1 MYSKE
6 KPLHEEVS
14 FNWCGDHYTFI
25 YPGKLDQPLG
35 IRINDETRYFRIAH
49 NCNYIWKT
57 NKTSISGPD
66 AHAILRWVREQVE
79 KPYDVPSM
87 AGRAADEAFD
97 HIRPRKG
104 QVFCAEY
111 LKVFP
116 HLANAVC

>member
-1 MYSKE
+1 MYTKE
-6 KPLHEEVS
+6 RPLHEEVS
-14 FNWCGDHYTFI
+14 FEWAGDKYTFI
-25 YPGKLDQPLG
+25 YPGERDQPLG
-35 IRINDETRYFRIAH
+35 IRRNGETRYFRIAH

-66 AHAILRWVREQVE
+66 AHAILRWVLRQTEDGA
-79 KPYDVPSM
+79 PNM
-87 AGRAADEAFD
+87 AGRAADEAFN

-116 HLANAVC
+116 HLANAIC